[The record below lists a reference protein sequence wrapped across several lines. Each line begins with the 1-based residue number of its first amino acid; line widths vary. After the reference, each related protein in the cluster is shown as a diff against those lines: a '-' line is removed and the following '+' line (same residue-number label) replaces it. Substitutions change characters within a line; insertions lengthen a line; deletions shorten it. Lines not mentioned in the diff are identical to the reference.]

1 MACAVADGRAPGT
14 TGDGGGVER
23 ATAAGLDVLDALDAL
38 DAAVLWP
45 PSATVSVIA
54 TPAAPRTPA
63 TAAAPD
69 RKLISS
75 MRA

>member
-1 MACAVADGRAPGT
+1 VACAVADGRAARG

-23 ATAAGLDVLDALDAL
+23 ATVAELDTLV
-38 DAAVLWP
+38 AAVLWP
-45 PSATVSVIA
+45 PSATASVIA
-54 TPAAPRTPA
+54 IPAATRTPPA
-63 TAAAPD
+63 TAAPD

>member
-1 MACAVADGRAPGT
+1 VACAVADGRAPGT

-23 ATAAGLDVLDALDAL
+23 ATAAGLDVLV
-38 DAAVLWP
+38 AAVLWP
-45 PSATVSVIA
+45 PSATANVIA

-63 TAAAPD
+63 TATAPD

>member
-23 ATAAGLDVLDALDAL
+23 ATAAGLDVLDAL

>member
-1 MACAVADGRAPGT
+1 VARALADGGEAGS

-23 ATAAGLDVLDALDAL
+23 AMPAGLDALV
-38 DAAVLWP
+38 AVALWP
-45 PSATVSVIA
+45 PSATASVIA
-54 TPAAPRTPA
+54 TPAAPRIPA
-63 TAAAPD
+63 TTTAPD